1 MPFGL
6 FLMNPA
12 NQSKGNSHQWLILLL
27 ISFASFMG
35 ALDVTIVNISLPTIS
50 KYFQCDIATVSWV
63 AMAYLLVLSSTLITF
78 GRVADIRGYKRIY
91 LAGFAIF
98 IIGSLLCGL
107 SSNIYLLIGFRVLQG
122 IGAAMLQAIGGAM
135 VVRYLPEKVRG
146 TAFGVLT
153 TFAAVGLAAGTPLGG
168 FISQFYSWHWI
179 FFVNVPVGI
188 IAIILGIAVLPR
200 DTVEFGKGQFDM
212 SGAALLLVALVS
224 FIFFL
229 NMGNN
234 IGWLSWLVLISIVI
248 SLATWAGFIL
258 NEKRAHF
265 PLINLS
271 LFRDRNFTVAV
282 TVALLI
288 MLAAQGSWYAFPF
301 YLELEK
307 GFATNIAGLIL
318 LVPTIFMM
326 VCGPIAG
333 LLSDRI
339 GSRPI
344 CILGSVVTIAAF
356 LMFTLMG
363 AKTGLYYII
372 IALAL
377 EGIGIGLIM
386 PANFSLI
393 MGMSAKGSE
402 GVINSLVTTA
412 RNVGAVMGI
421 AVFTVIFLSVIASQG
436 ISPSGI
442 TAHSLPPKAFVLG
455 FHAIFLFGVGLGG
468 VLLALNAALRE
479 KRSGSKTP

>member
-1 MPFGL
+1 
-6 FLMNPA
+6 MNPA
-12 NQSKGNSHQWLILLL
+12 GQSKGSSRQWLILLL

-63 AMAYLLVLSSTLITF
+63 AMAYLLVLSSTLIMF
-78 GRVADIRGYKRIY
+78 GRVADIRGYKKIY

-98 IIGSLLCGL
+98 TIGSLLCGL

-188 IAIILGIAVLPR
+188 IAIILGIVVLPR
-200 DTVEFGKGQFDM
+200 DTAEFGKGQFDM
-212 SGAALLLVALVS
+212 PGASLLLVALVG

-248 SLATWAGFIL
+248 SLATWAGFIF

-271 LFRDRNFTVAV
+271 LFRDKNFTVAV

-356 LMFTLMG
+356 MMFTLMS

-393 MGMSAKGSE
+393 MGMSAKGDE
-402 GVINSLVTTA
+402 GVVNSLVTTM

-421 AVFTVIFLSVIASQG
+421 AVFTVIFLSVIASKG
-436 ISPSGI
+436 ISSAGI

-455 FHAIFLFGVGLGG
+455 FHAIFLFGVGLGSA
-468 VLLALNAALRE
+468 LLALNAALRE
-479 KRSGSKTP
+479 KRSGSKTL

>member
-1 MPFGL
+1 
-6 FLMNPA
+6 
-12 NQSKGNSHQWLILLL
+12 
-27 ISFASFMG
+27 MG
-35 ALDVTIVNISLPTIS
+35 ALDATIVNISLPTMS
-50 KYFQCDIATVSWV
+50 KYFQCDVATVSWV
-63 AMAYLLVLSSTLITF
+63 AMAYLLVLSGTLIAF
-78 GRVADIRGYKRIY
+78 GRVADIRGYKKIY

-98 IIGSLLCGL
+98 TIGSLLCGL
-107 SSNIYLLIGFRVLQG
+107 SSTIYLLIGFRVLQG

-135 VVRYLPEKVRG
+135 IVRYLPEKFRG

-179 FFVNVPVGI
+179 FFINVPVGI
-188 IAIILGIAVLPR
+188 IAIVLGISVLPK
-200 DTVEFGKGQFDM
+200 DTGEFGKGQFDL

-224 FIFFL
+224 LIFFL

-234 IGWLSWLVLISIVI
+234 IGWLSWRILISIVV
-248 SLATWAGFIL
+248 SLAAWAGFIL
-258 NEKRAHF
+258 NEKRAQF
-265 PLINLS
+265 PLIKLS
-271 LFRDRNFTVAV
+271 LFRNRNFTVAV
-282 TVALLI
+282 TVALL
-288 MLAAQGSWYAFPF
+288 MLLIGQGSWYAFPF

-318 LVPTIFMM
+318 LVPAIFMM
-326 VCGPIAG
+326 ICGPIAG
-333 LLSDRI
+333 LLSGRI

-344 CILGSVVTIAAF
+344 CVLGSVVLIASF
-356 LMFTLMG
+356 VMFALMG
-363 AKTGLYYII
+363 AKTGLCYII
-372 IALAL
+372 IAMAL

-402 GVINSLVTTA
+402 GVISSLVTTA

-421 AVFTVIFLSVIASQG
+421 AVFTLIFLSVIASQG

-442 TAHSLPPKAFVLG
+442 TAHSLPPRAFALG
-455 FHAIFLFGVGLGG
+455 FHAIFLFGAILGG
-468 VLLALNAALRE
+468 ALLVLNLALRE
-479 KRSGSKTP
+479 KQRGPKTR

>member
-1 MPFGL
+1 
-6 FLMNPA
+6 
-12 NQSKGNSHQWLILLL
+12 
-27 ISFASFMG
+27 MG

-107 SSNIYLLIGFRVLQG
+107 SSNIYQLIGFRVLQG

-188 IAIILGIAVLPR
+188 IAIILGIAVLPK
-200 DTVEFGKGQFDM
+200 DTAEFGKGQFDM
-212 SGAALLLVALVS
+212 SGASLLLVALVS

-234 IGWLSWLVLISIVI
+234 IGWLSWLGLISIVI
-248 SLATWAGFIL
+248 SSATWAGFIL
-258 NEKRAHF
+258 NEKRAQF

-271 LFRDRNFTVAV
+271 LFRDRNFTMAVA
-282 TVALLI
+282 VALLI

-393 MGMSAKGSE
+393 MGMSAKGDE
-402 GVINSLVTTA
+402 GVINSLVTTM

-421 AVFTVIFLSVIASQG
+421 AVFTVIFLSVIASNG
-436 ISPSGI
+436 ISSAGI

-468 VLLALNAALRE
+468 VLLALNTALRE
-479 KRSGSKTP
+479 KRGGSKTP

>member
-1 MPFGL
+1 
-6 FLMNPA
+6 MNPA
-12 NQSKGNSHQWLILLL
+12 NQSKGRSRQWLILLL

-63 AMAYLLVLSSTLITF
+63 AIAYLLVLSSTLITF
-78 GRVADIRGYKRIY
+78 GRFADIRGYKKIY

-98 IIGSLLCGL
+98 TIGSLLCGL

-188 IAIILGIAVLPR
+188 IAIILGIAVLPK
-200 DTVEFGKGQFDM
+200 DTAEFGKGQFDM
-212 SGAALLLVALVS
+212 SGASLLLVALVS

-234 IGWLSWLVLISIVI
+234 IGWLSWLTLISIVI
-248 SLATWAGFIL
+248 SSVTWAGFIL

-271 LFRDRNFTVAV
+271 LFRDRNFTMAVA
-282 TVALLI
+282 VALLI

-356 LMFTLMG
+356 LMFALMG

-393 MGMSAKGSE
+393 MGMSAKGDE
-402 GVINSLVTTA
+402 GVINSLVTTV

-421 AVFTVIFLSVIASQG
+421 AVFTVIFLSVIASNG
-436 ISPSGI
+436 ISPAGI
-442 TAHSLPPKAFVLG
+442 TAHSLPPRAFVFG

-468 VLLALNAALRE
+468 VLLVLNAALRE
-479 KRSGSKTP
+479 KQRGSTTS

>member
-1 MPFGL
+1 
-6 FLMNPA
+6 MNPA
-12 NQSKGNSHQWLILLL
+12 NHSKVSPSQWLILLL
-27 ISFASFMG
+27 ISLASFMG
-35 ALDVTIVNISLPTIS
+35 ALDATIVNISLPTMS
-50 KYFQCDIATVSWV
+50 KYFQCDVATVSWV
-63 AMAYLLVLSSTLITF
+63 AMAYLLVLSGTLIAF
-78 GRVADIRGYKRIY
+78 GRVADIRGYKKIY

-98 IIGSLLCGL
+98 TIGSLLCGL
-107 SSNIYLLIGFRVLQG
+107 SSTIYLLIGFRVLQG

-135 VVRYLPEKVRG
+135 IVRYLPEKFRG

-179 FFVNVPVGI
+179 FFINVPVGI
-188 IAIILGIAVLPR
+188 IAIILGISVLPK
-200 DTVEFGKGQFDM
+200 DTGEFGKGQFDL

-224 FIFFL
+224 LIFFL

-234 IGWLSWLVLISIVI
+234 IGWLSWRILISIIV
-248 SLATWAGFIL
+248 SLTAWAGFIL
-258 NEKRAHF
+258 NEKRTQF

-271 LFRDRNFTVAV
+271 LFRNRNFTVAV
-282 TVALLI
+282 TVALL
-288 MLAAQGSWYAFPF
+288 MLLVGQGSWYAFPF

-318 LVPTIFMM
+318 LVPAIFMM
-326 VCGPIAG
+326 ICGPIAG
-333 LLSDRI
+333 LLSGRI

-344 CILGSVVTIAAF
+344 CVLGSVVLIASF
-356 LMFTLMG
+356 VMFALMG
-363 AKTGLYYII
+363 AKTGLCYII
-372 IALAL
+372 IAMAL

-421 AVFTVIFLSVIASQG
+421 AVFTLIFLSVIASQG

-442 TAHSLPPKAFVLG
+442 TAHSLPPRAFALG
-455 FHAIFLFGVGLGG
+455 FHAIFLFGAVLGG
-468 VLLALNAALRE
+468 VLLVLNLALRE
-479 KRSGSKTP
+479 KQRGTKTR

>member
-1 MPFGL
+1 MDL
-6 FLMNPA
+6 A
-12 NQSKGNSHQWLILLL
+12 NQSKGSSRQWLILVL
-27 ISFASFMG
+27 ISLASFMG
-35 ALDVTIVNISLPTIS
+35 ALDATIVNISLPTMS
-50 KYFQCDIATVSWV
+50 KYFQCDVATVSWV
-63 AMAYLLVLSSTLITF
+63 AMAYLLVLSGTLIMF
-78 GRVADIRGYKRIY
+78 GRIADIRGYKKIY

-98 IIGSLLCGL
+98 TIGSLLCGL

-122 IGAAMLQAIGGAM
+122 VGAAMLQAIGGAM

-179 FFVNVPVGI
+179 FFINVPVGI
-188 IAIILGIAVLPR
+188 IATILGIAVLPR
-200 DTVEFGKGQFDM
+200 DTGEFGRGQFDM

-234 IGWLSWLVLISIVI
+234 IGWLSWRILISIIV
-248 SLATWAGFIL
+248 SLAAWAGFTL
-258 NEKRAHF
+258 NEKRTQF
-265 PLINLS
+265 PLIELS
-271 LFRDRNFTVAV
+271 LFRNRNFTVAV
-282 TVALLI
+282 TVALL
-288 MLAAQGSWYAFPF
+288 MLLVGQGSWYAFPF

-318 LVPTIFMM
+318 LVPAIFMM
-326 VCGPIAG
+326 ICGPIAG
-333 LLSDRI
+333 LLSGRI

-344 CILGSVVTIAAF
+344 CVLGSVVLIASF
-356 LMFTLMG
+356 VMFALMG
-363 AKTGLYYII
+363 AKTGLCYII
-372 IALAL
+372 IAMAL

-402 GVINSLVTTA
+402 GVINSLVTTM

-421 AVFTVIFLSVIASQG
+421 AVFTLIFLSVIASQG

-442 TAHSLPPKAFVLG
+442 TAHSLPPRAFALG

-468 VLLALNAALRE
+468 VLLALNLALRE
-479 KRSGSKTP
+479 KQRGSTTR

>member
-1 MPFGL
+1 
-6 FLMNPA
+6 MNPA
-12 NQSKGNSHQWLILLL
+12 NQSKGSSRQWLILLL

-78 GRVADIRGYKRIY
+78 GRFADIRGYKKIY

-98 IIGSLLCGL
+98 TIGSLLCGL

-200 DTVEFGKGQFDM
+200 DTEELGKGQFDM
-212 SGAALLLVALVS
+212 SGASLLLVALVS

-234 IGWLSWLVLISIVI
+234 IGWLSWLVLISIAI

-258 NEKRAHF
+258 NEKRAQF

-318 LVPTIFMM
+318 LVPAIFMM

-344 CILGSVVTIAAF
+344 CILGSVVFIAAF

-363 AKTGLYYII
+363 ANTGLYYII

-377 EGIGIGLIM
+377 EGIGIGLIL

-393 MGMSAKGSE
+393 MGMSAKGDE
-402 GVINSLVTTA
+402 GVINSLVTTV

-421 AVFTVIFLSVIASQG
+421 AVFTVIFLSVIAGKG
-436 ISPSGI
+436 ISSAGV

-479 KRSGSKTP
+479 KRSGSKTL